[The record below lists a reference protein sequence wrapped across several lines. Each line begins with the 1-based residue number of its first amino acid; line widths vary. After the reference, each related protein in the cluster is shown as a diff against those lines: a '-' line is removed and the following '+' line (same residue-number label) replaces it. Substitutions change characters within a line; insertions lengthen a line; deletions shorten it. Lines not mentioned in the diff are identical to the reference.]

1 MLQKHLM
8 FSNKKNNYLIFKLL
22 SKISVSKQFIFNQE
36 YLGTVIGYKTCFPSF
51 G

>member
-8 FSNKKNNYLIFKLL
+8 FSNKKNNYLIFKLLL

-36 YLGTVIGYKTCFPSF
+36 YLGTVIGYI
-51 G
+51 